1 MVSGTLLGVYTGIN
15 RKGFLSDIILAV
27 SLLGVSLPT
36 FVIGILFIYLFAV
49 ILGILPSFGR
59 GEVVDLGFWATG
71 FLTISGLKAIILP
84 SVTLSLFQMTYI
96 IRLVRAEM
104 MEILQT
110 DYIKFARARGINEN
124 SIKYK
129 HALKNGLI
137 PVITIAGINIGTLIA
152 FSIITETVFQWPGMG
167 FLFIQAVQFVDIPIM
182 SAYLVFIAFVFV
194 MINFIV
200 DILYYFIDPEL
211 ELKEMWQ
218 VVNKILINW
227 NRIKDSDI
235 YYSFIKS
242 PTAIISSI
250 ILFIIFFCSFFV
262 ELITPYNPFDP
273 SSLSLMDAFTPPS
286 WSEDGLFKFILGTDG
301 QGRDLLSTIL
311 YGSRIS
317 LIVGFSAII
326 FSLIL
331 GVGLGLTAG
340 YFGGKYEMIVMRF
353 TDVQLTVPSILMAL
367 LVDGIARGLISRE
380 MHDEMAIY
388 VLIFAIGISEW
399 PQFAR
404 VSRAATLVEKNKDY
418 VSASTIIGVSN
429 IIIMFKHIL
438 PNILRPVLVIGTIGL
453 ALAIIAESTL
463 SFLGVGVPPTT
474 PSLGTLIRLGN
485 DFLFSGEWW
494 ITFFPAI
501 FLVLLAF
508 SINLLGDWMRDTL
521 NPKLKK

>member
-1 MVSGTLLGVYTGIN
+1 MSVDNNTLTTW
-15 RKGFLSDIILAV
+15 S
-27 SLLGVSLPT
+27 
-36 FVIGILFIYLFAV
+36 
-49 ILGILPSFGR
+49 
-59 GEVVDLGFWATG
+59 
-71 FLTISGLKAIILP
+71 
-84 SVTLSLFQMTYI
+84 
-96 IRLVRAEM
+96 
-104 MEILQT
+104 
-110 DYIKFARARGINEN
+110 
-124 SIKYK
+124 
-129 HALKNGLI
+129 
-137 PVITIAGINIGTLIA
+137 
-152 FSIITETVFQWPGMG
+152 
-167 FLFIQAVQFVDIPIM
+167 
-182 SAYLVFIAFVFV
+182 
-194 MINFIV
+194 
-200 DILYYFIDPEL
+200 
-211 ELKEMWQ
+211 
-218 VVNKILINW
+218 
-227 NRIKDSDI
+227 RIKDSDI
-235 YYSFIKS
+235 YFSFKKS
-242 PTAIISSI
+242 PTAIISSS

-262 ELITPYNPFDP
+262 ELVTPYNPFDP
-273 SSLSLMDAFTPPS
+273 SSLSLMEAFTPPS
-286 WSEDGLFKFILGTDG
+286 WTEDGMSKFILGTDG
-301 QGRDLLSTIL
+301 QGRDMLSTIL

-340 YFGGKYEMIVMRF
+340 YFGGKYEMLVMRL

-418 VSASTIIGVSN
+418 ISASTIIGVSKLV
-429 IIIMFKHIL
+429 IMFKHIL
-438 PNILRPVLVIGTIGL
+438 PNILRPILVIGTIGL

-501 FLVLLAF
+501 FLVILAF

-521 NPKLKK
+521 NPRLNK

>member
-1 MVSGTLLGVYTGIN
+1 VDNNTLTTW
-15 RKGFLSDIILAV
+15 S
-27 SLLGVSLPT
+27 
-36 FVIGILFIYLFAV
+36 
-49 ILGILPSFGR
+49 
-59 GEVVDLGFWATG
+59 
-71 FLTISGLKAIILP
+71 
-84 SVTLSLFQMTYI
+84 
-96 IRLVRAEM
+96 
-104 MEILQT
+104 
-110 DYIKFARARGINEN
+110 
-124 SIKYK
+124 
-129 HALKNGLI
+129 
-137 PVITIAGINIGTLIA
+137 
-152 FSIITETVFQWPGMG
+152 
-167 FLFIQAVQFVDIPIM
+167 
-182 SAYLVFIAFVFV
+182 
-194 MINFIV
+194 
-200 DILYYFIDPEL
+200 
-211 ELKEMWQ
+211 
-218 VVNKILINW
+218 
-227 NRIKDSDI
+227 RIKDSDI
-235 YYSFIKS
+235 YFSFKKS
-242 PTAIISSI
+242 PTAIISSS

-262 ELITPYNPFDP
+262 ELVTPYNPFDP
-273 SSLSLMDAFTPPS
+273 SSLSLMEAFTPPS
-286 WSEDGLFKFILGTDG
+286 WTEDGMSKFILGTDG
-301 QGRDLLSTIL
+301 QGRDMLSTIL

-340 YFGGKYEMIVMRF
+340 YFGGKYEMLVMRL

-418 VSASTIIGVSN
+418 ISASTIIGVSKLV
-429 IIIMFKHIL
+429 IMFKHIL
-438 PNILRPVLVIGTIGL
+438 PNILRPILVIGTIGL

-501 FLVLLAF
+501 FLVILAF

-521 NPKLKK
+521 NPRLNK